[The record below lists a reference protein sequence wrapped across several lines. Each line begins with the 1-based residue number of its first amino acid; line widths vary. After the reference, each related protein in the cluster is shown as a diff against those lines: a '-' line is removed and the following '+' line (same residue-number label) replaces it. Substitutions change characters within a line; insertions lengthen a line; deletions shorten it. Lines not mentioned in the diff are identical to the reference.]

1 MLTKNEEFVFFW
13 NGPFSQWYKS
23 DFTVAGIQYNCAEQF
38 MMAQKARLFG
48 DSITEGEI
56 MATTNPREQK
66 ALGRKVQNFD
76 PAVWELQRFPV
87 VLAASLAKFK
97 QNDRMKQII
106 LATGTK
112 TLVEASPEDNIW
124 GIGMGEDDPLIEDK
138 NNWKGLNLLGYALTC
153 AREVIRAEMLMD
165 RQ

>member
-1 MLTKNEEFVFFW
+1 MLTKTEEFVFFW
-13 NGPFSQWYKS
+13 NGPFSQWHKS
-23 DFTVAGIQYNCAEQF
+23 DFTVSGLQYNCAEQF

-56 MATTNPREQK
+56 MDTTSPREQK

-76 PAVWELQRFPV
+76 AAVWELHRFPI
-87 VLAASLAKFK
+87 VLAACLAKFK
-97 QNDRMKQII
+97 QDERLKQVL
-106 LATGTK
+106 LATGTM

-124 GIGMGEDDPLIEDK
+124 GIGMREEDPLIQDK
-138 NNWKGLNLLGYALTC
+138 NNWKGLNLLGQALTC
-153 AREVIRAEMLMD
+153 AREVIRAEMLMA